1 MNETTRELLIVEME
15 FLAGKVRSMVIGEK
29 DYQPSLERLHYIQ
42 KILKEDKELKETKVT
57 EVIKVPSER
66 KKLDPNV
73 VLTSLVTIG
82 MGLTVL
88 YYEKADVI
96 TSKVWNSI
104 SKKM

>member
-1 MNETTRELLIVEME
+1 MNEETRKMLEEELEY
-15 FLAGKVRSMVIGEK
+15 LAGQVRETSSTDE
-29 DYQPSLERLHYIQ
+29 DYETTLERFSYIQ

-73 VLTSLVTIG
+73 VLSSVVTIA

-88 YYEKADVI
+88 YYEKTDVI
-96 TSKVWNSI
+96 TSKAWNMF

>member
-1 MNETTRELLIVEME
+1 MNEETRKMLEEELEH
-15 FLAGKVRSMVIGEK
+15 LAGQVREISSTDD
-29 DYQPSLERLHYIQ
+29 DYETTLERFSYIQ

-73 VLTSLVTIG
+73 VLSSVVTIA

-88 YYEKADVI
+88 YYEKTDVI
-96 TSKVWNSI
+96 TSKAWNMF